1 MAATFA
7 WVQRTGAGAGSEA
20 SLGISGNLFNFMK
33 KDSATAAD
41 YSTNPIPAG
50 ENSFEVYLRA
60 KFTGTFNKIEKI
72 QFWRSTNFSPATGLS
87 LYWKPKGASAYVA
100 PTSAVSRAISA
111 IPTSDPTTANV
122 GIGNNITG
130 NLAASGYSNHI
141 VLQLRTT
148 SAAPAGDSS
157 LCTLSLNYDE
167 S

>member
-7 WVQRTGAGAGSEA
+7 WVQRIGSGSGTES
-20 SLGISGNLFNFMK
+20 SLGVSGNLFNFMK
-33 KDSATAAD
+33 KDSATASD

-50 ENSFEVYLRA
+50 GNSFEVYLRA
-60 KFTGTFNKIEKI
+60 KFTGTFTKVDNI
-72 QFWRSTNFSPATGLS
+72 QFWRSTNFSPATGLA

-100 PTSAVSRAISA
+100 PTSAVSRAVSA
-111 IPTSDPTTANV
+111 IPTADPGSANI

-148 SAAPAGDSS
+148 SAATAGDTS
-157 LCTLSLNYDE
+157 LATFTLNYDE